1 MLMRLVPDRLSQ
13 WLMALV
19 IGGIVLTQAL
29 ALTIYHADRMR
40 AVDQA
45 ESRQAAQCLAG
56 FERVLASEPPER
68 RRAIMHP
75 LLFKPRPDSA
85 DDDDAAP
92 TAVQREAGLPA
103 ASDSL
108 PASDR
113 SQQSF
118 MIHLPGV
125 VDRTPQTAT
134 PIVDREALLR
144 RVQVKG
150 NLPDGTSVELDAP
163 PVLGRLF
170 TTEFAAY
177 VGGVIAVA
185 LFGSI
190 WAITLATKPLQRLS
204 EAADRF
210 GADVN
215 AEPMPETGPSEVKHA
230 AAAFNRMQRR
240 LRQFILERTRML
252 AAISHDLRTPLTRM
266 RLRAEML
273 DDDDQRD
280 RMLNDLMEMEQMV
293 GATLA
298 FAREEAIDEATQR
311 LDVRALL
318 EMIRDDAE
326 DMRQPVSLKPCDGI
340 LVPMRPRALKR
351 AIVNIVE
358 NGVRYAGAVVL
369 SLERDGDDA
378 VITIADHG
386 PGIPA
391 SERENVLRPF
401 YRCEESRSRATGG
414 IGLGLSIAADA
425 IASHGGQ
432 LALSETPGGGLTV
445 EVRLPAV

>member
-1 MLMRLVPDRLSQ
+1 MLNRLMPDRLSQ

-19 IGGIVLTQAL
+19 IGGIIMTQAL

-56 FERVLASEPPER
+56 FEQVLASETPER

-85 DDDDAAP
+85 EDDDSDPSA
-92 TAVQREAGLPA
+92 LPA
-103 ASDSL
+103 GTENPAPAKVATL
-108 PASDR
+108 P
-113 SQQSF
+113 QSF
-118 MIHLPGV
+118 MIHLPNVNGR
-125 VDRTPQTAT
+125 DPQPSPVAE
-134 PIVDREALLR
+134 REALLR
-144 RVQVKG
+144 RVLVKG
-150 NLPDGTSVELDAP
+150 NLPDGTSVALDAP

-185 LFGSI
+185 LIGSI
-190 WAITLATKPLQRLS
+190 WAVTLATKPLRRLS

-215 AEPMPETGPSEVKHA
+215 ADPMPETGPSEVKHA

-298 FAREEAIDEATQR
+298 FAREEAVDEATQR
-311 LDVRALL
+311 LDVKALL
-318 EMIRDDAE
+318 EMIRDDAG
-326 DMRQPVSLKPCDGI
+326 DMGQDVTLKPGDGI

-358 NGVRYAGAVVL
+358 NAVRYAGAVEL
-369 SLERDGDDA
+369 SLERDGEEA

-391 SERENVLRPF
+391 AERENVLRPF
-401 YRCEESRSRATGG
+401 YRCEESRSRDTGG

>member
-1 MLMRLVPDRLSQ
+1 MLTRLMPDRLSQ

-19 IGGIVLTQAL
+19 IGGIVMTQAL

-56 FERVLASEPPER
+56 FERVLADEPPEQR
-68 RRAIMHP
+68 RSIMHP
-75 LLFKPRPDSA
+75 LMFRPRPDSVE
-85 DDDDAAP
+85 DDDPATP
-92 TAVQREAGLPA
+92 TVTDRPA
-103 ASDSL
+103 
-108 PASDR
+108 
-113 SQQSF
+113 QSF

-125 VDRTPQTAT
+125 QDRGVQKPTPA
-134 PIVDREALLR
+134 VDREALLR

-150 NLPDGTSVELDAP
+150 NLPDGTALVLDAP
-163 PVLGRLF
+163 PVLGQLF

-177 VGGVIAVA
+177 VGGVIGVA
-185 LFGSI
+185 LLGSI
-190 WAITLATKPLQRLS
+190 WAITLATKPLKRLS

-240 LRQFILERTRML
+240 LRQFVLERTRML

-273 DDDDQRD
+273 EDSDQRN

-293 GATLA
+293 GATMA
-298 FAREEAIDEATQR
+298 FAREETVDEATQR

-318 EMIRDDAE
+318 EMIRDDAL
-326 DMRQPVSLKPCDGI
+326 DMGQDVTLKPGDGI
-340 LVPMRPRALKR
+340 LSPMRPRTLKR
-351 AIVNIVE
+351 AVVNIVG
-358 NGVRYAGAVVL
+358 NAVRYAGAVEL
-369 SLERDGDDA
+369 DLRCEADEA
-378 VITIADHG
+378 VISVVDHG

-391 SERENVLRPF
+391 DERDAVLRPF
-401 YRCEESRSRATGG
+401 YRCEGSRSRDTGG
-414 IGLGLSIAADA
+414 IGLGLSIAADTVA
-425 IASHGGQ
+425 AHGGRMV
-432 LALSETPGGGLTV
+432 LSETPGGGLTV
-445 EVRLPAV
+445 EIRLPAV